1 MFFRFLKLLY
11 FVPILGRLIREAL
24 EGPDEA
30 LLAFLANVVMAIALA
45 VIIFGFPAL
54 ITIALCAVLMM
65 FVIIFDIT
73 QGKV

>member
-1 MFFRFLKLLY
+1 MFLKLLKLLY
-11 FVPILGRLIREAL
+11 IVPVLGRMIREAL

-30 LLAFLANVVMAIALA
+30 LLCFIANVVMAILLA
-45 VIIFGFPAL
+45 VIVFGFPAL

>member
-1 MFFRFLKLLY
+1 MFLKFLKLLTIIP
-11 FVPILGRLIREAL
+11 FLGQMIREAL

-30 LLAFLANVVMAIALA
+30 LLAFLANVVMAVAIA
-45 VIIFGFPAL
+45 VILFGFPAL
-54 ITIALCAVLMM
+54 LTVAFCAVLMM